1 MDLKQKSNKTSVDII
16 KESGLEKI
24 NYKRL
29 YDESPVLY
37 RTINKDGIIIN
48 CNKTYAKSLGYS
60 KDELIG
66 TSIFMTT
73 DENNSLPSNRFGD
86 KNEN

>member
-1 MDLKQKSNKTSVDII
+1 MVLKQKSNKTSVDII

-48 CNKTYAKSLGYS
+48 CNKTYAESLGYS

-66 TSIFMTT
+66 TSIFMTI
-73 DENNSLPSNRFGD
+73 DENYSRPSNRFGD

>member
-1 MDLKQKSNKTSVDII
+1 MDLKKNSNKTSVGVLNKSD
-16 KESGLEKI
+16 LEKI
-24 NYKRL
+24 NYKTL

-37 RTINKDGIIIN
+37 RTINKEGIVIN

-66 TSIFMTT
+66 TSIFMTI
-73 DENNSLPSNRFGD
+73 DENYSRPSNRFGD

>member
-1 MDLKQKSNKTSVDII
+1 MVLKQKSNKNSINVVN
-16 KESGLEKI
+16 ESSLKKI
-24 NYKRL
+24 NYKTL
-29 YDESPVLY
+29 YEESPVLY

-66 TSIFMTT
+66 SSIFMTI